1 MDVFEGN
8 IKNMNLGAITLL
20 DILGWKGIWQRKSNA
35 VEDLLH
41 MLNGIDKKI
50 EALLKKDKI
59 KNHENTFKNL
69 KIEVKS
75 ISDTIALVTYGDCNP
90 CLEFHA
96 IMSNLIITTSI
107 RKGIPVRGATCY
119 GYFTTQNNIMVGPAV
134 DEVASWYEQA
144 DWIGV
149 ILTPSALFQIDM
161 EKFTHKK
168 RLKLYNAPIKQ
179 YGRFETY
186 CCNWPY
192 VWDFNKY
199 DKSELLKLFLEMG
212 PITPNIFQKFA
223 NTIDFYDK
231 FLDLEKELTEQ
242 LTAATRAD

>member
-1 MDVFEGN
+1 MDVLEGN

-20 DILGWKGIWQRKSNA
+20 DILGWKGIWQRKSDA
-35 VEDLLH
+35 VEELLG

-50 EALLKKDKI
+50 ESLLKQDTI
-59 KNHENTFKNL
+59 KKQKNIFKNL

-149 ILTPSALFQIDM
+149 ILTPSAMFKIDI
-161 EKFTHKK
+161 EKFIHKK
-168 RLKLYNAPIKQ
+168 RLWLYDAPIKQ
-179 YGRFETY
+179 YGKLETY

-192 VWDFNKY
+192 VWSFNKY
-199 DKSELLKLFLEMG
+199 DRSELLQQFLEMG
-212 PITPNIFQKFA
+212 PITPNIYQKFA
-223 NTIDFYDK
+223 NSIKFFDK
-231 FLDLEKELTEQ
+231 SMEREKEIDEQ
-242 LTAATRAD
+242 LIAATKTD